1 MSSFIRLIKTAPF
14 MILGVMMVTSSRYT
28 TIKWGMIMVIGSML
42 YLWAASQF
50 SKEEEA

>member
-1 MSSFIRLIKTAPF
+1 MTSFIRLIKTLPF

-28 TIKWGMIMVIGSML
+28 SAKWGMIIVVGSML